1 MTPMPPF
8 KGAPLFKK
16 IRHNEPMDLIPMPS
30 ALLSCLLLPLRG
42 QESRQK
48 QVGIGHRGRS
58 TKNMNLGFEPSAEE
72 VTLRDAQDKRF
83 SCIRQEKTKTKQTK
97 YQICYTS

>member
-1 MTPMPPF
+1 
-8 KGAPLFKK
+8 
-16 IRHNEPMDLIPMPS
+16 MDLIPMPS

-58 TKNMNLGFEPSAEE
+58 P
-72 VTLRDAQDKRF
+72 LRVLVPL
-83 SCIRQEKTKTKQTK
+83 
-97 YQICYTS
+97 